1 MPFTAPG
8 DRVLAEVPEG
18 SGPAHGVLLEVLE
31 EGPERKS
38 VPCPHFGPAE
48 GARCGGCEWLHLVY
62 PAQLAAKE
70 RALVETLRRVGRL
83 ESGRYQLAPILPSPS
98 PLRYRA
104 RAKFH
109 HDREAG
115 RLVFFERRSHRKV
128 AVMSCLLL
136 EPGLDALREAV
147 GPALTAVR
155 LFPREVTLEWS
166 AHEGRGAAHLLLPSV
181 SGAAGDRAAE
191 LLAALPSL
199 RGVVLS
205 AEGAGSLVRGD
216 PVLLQARR
224 PGEAGT
230 GLQRSRPDVF
240 LQANRAGNALLVE
253 AALGLLRPEGEE
265 VLELYCGAGNFTL
278 PLSARAKGVHAVEEQ
293 GPALELARADAG
305 GRAVR
310 FYAGDALAIARALA
324 REGGTP
330 WPRFGAALL
339 DPPRQGARG
348 LGPVLRDL
356 GVPRA
361 VYVSCDPATLARD
374 LRACAEVGYRVRV
387 VQAVDMFPETHH
399 LEAVALLE
407 RRL

>member
-1 MPFTAPG
+1 
-8 DRVLAEVPEG
+8 
-18 SGPAHGVLLEVLE
+18 
-31 EGPERKS
+31 
-38 VPCPHFGPAE
+38 
-48 GARCGGCEWLHLVY
+48 
-62 PAQLAAKE
+62 
-70 RALVETLRRVGRL
+70 
-83 ESGRYQLAPILPSPS
+83 
-98 PLRYRA
+98 
-104 RAKFH
+104 
-109 HDREAG
+109 
-115 RLVFFERRSHRKV
+115 
-128 AVMSCLLL
+128 
-136 EPGLDALREAV
+136 
-147 GPALTAVR
+147 
-155 LFPREVTLEWS
+155 
-166 AHEGRGAAHLLLPSV
+166 
-181 SGAAGDRAAE
+181 
-191 LLAALPSL
+191 
-199 RGVVLS
+199 
-205 AEGAGSLVRGD
+205 
-216 PVLLQARR
+216 
-224 PGEAGT
+224 
-230 GLQRSRPDVF
+230 
-240 LQANRAGNALLVE
+240 
-253 AALGLLRPEGEE
+253 GEE
-265 VLELYCGAGNFTL
+265 VLELYCGAGNFTF
-278 PLSARAKGVHAVEEQ
+278 PLSVRAKGVHAVEEQ